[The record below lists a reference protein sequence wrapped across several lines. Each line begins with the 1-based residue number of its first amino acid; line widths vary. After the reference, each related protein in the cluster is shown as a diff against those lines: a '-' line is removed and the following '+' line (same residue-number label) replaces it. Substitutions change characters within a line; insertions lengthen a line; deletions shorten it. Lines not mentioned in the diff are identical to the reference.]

1 MMGSLL
7 ERPLI
12 KKDFN
17 GKYNQIVKLLNQEI
31 DAIKM
36 IYDKEMKIL
45 KETGHITVHKF
56 MPQVS
61 GSLKWAQELRDRI
74 GSSIGSF
81 KHLEHE

>member
-7 ERPLI
+7 DRPLI

-17 GKYNQIVKLLNQEI
+17 GKYSRIVELLDQEI

-36 IYDKEMKIL
+36 IYDEEMKIL
-45 KETGHITVHKF
+45 KEKGHITVHKF
-56 MPQVS
+56 MPRVS

-74 GSSIGSF
+74 NSSIGSF